1 MEHLRNSG
9 LLKNPDSLRTQSEC
23 SFSSMIVQTHSN
35 LYRDQGVIS
44 LQSINTNSDNQVK
57 RTDKLIIEE
66 YNLKKRLSQ

>member
-57 RTDKLIIEE
+57 RTDKLVTKE